1 MKVKDFYKKFG
12 KRLKDLRLEANITQE
27 DLAEIVGVATKT
39 VSYWENGHNP
49 ITLNK
54 IPLIARALNI
64 PIYKL
69 FVFLEDDEKAADKD
83 YITLLQAKTGQ
94 ELETLF
100 NVIKELQKKLRSN
113 YFLLL
118 LHLILLIDF
127 LQ

>member
-100 NVIKELQKKLRSN
+100 NLIKALQKIK
-113 YFLLL
+113 
-118 LHLILLIDF
+118 
-127 LQ
+127 